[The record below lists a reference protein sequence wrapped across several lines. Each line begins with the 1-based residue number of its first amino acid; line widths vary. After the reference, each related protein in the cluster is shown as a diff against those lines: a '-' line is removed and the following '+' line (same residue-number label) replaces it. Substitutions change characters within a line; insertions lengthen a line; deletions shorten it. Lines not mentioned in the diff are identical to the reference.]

1 MNDVA
6 KLAGVSV
13 GSVSNVLNGVNVKP
27 STLKKVT
34 KAVEKLQY
42 EPNNLA
48 RSFKMNQTNT
58 IALVLPSIWHPFFSS
73 IAFYVEQIAEKTG
86 YHVFLCNS
94 NNNIETE
101 VNYIEM
107 LRKNK
112 VDGII
117 AITYSDIDSY
127 VEGGLPFVSID
138 RHFNEDI
145 SIVSS
150 DNYGGGR
157 LAAKTL
163 IEKGSKNLL
172 FVGSHNIVSNET
184 MRRREGF
191 ESYCKEKNVECQII
205 DLLEPHND
213 FRKELKRAMQIYPDI
228 DGIFA
233 INDFVALDI
242 IEILSSLGKEVLTDY
257 QLIGFDGVKMSL
269 ERDYQVSTIVQPT
282 EDIANNA
289 FELLIKKIKDPN
301 YHNQIILPVQFMESG
316 TTKKLI

>member
-13 GSVSNVLNGVNVKP
+13 GSVSNVLNGMKVKP
-27 STLKKVT
+27 TTLDKVNQAI
-34 KAVEKLQY
+34 KELNY

-58 IALVLPSIWHPFFSS
+58 IALILPSIWHPFFSS
-73 IAFYVEQIAEKTG
+73 IAFYVEKIAEKNG

-94 NNNIETE
+94 NNNVETE
-101 VNYIEM
+101 VAYIEM

-117 AITYSDIDSY
+117 AITYADIDSY
-127 VEGGLPFVSID
+127 MEGSLPFVSID
-138 RHFNEDI
+138 RHFNKGI

-150 DNYGGGR
+150 DNYKGGR

-163 IEKGSKNLL
+163 IDKGASNLL
-172 FVGSHNIVSNET
+172 YVGSHNIVSNET
-184 MRRREGF
+184 TKRRKGF
-191 ESYCKEKNVECQII
+191 ESYCKDNNIKYHII

-213 FRKELKRAMQIYPDI
+213 FRNSLNELMSRNPDI

-242 IEILSSLGKEVLTDY
+242 MEVLSSIGIEVLSDY
-257 QLIGFDGVKMSL
+257 QLIGFDGIKMSI
-269 ERDYQVSTIVQPT
+269 ERDYPVSTIVQPV
-282 EDIANNA
+282 EDIANKS
-289 FELLIKKIKDPN
+289 FELLIKQIEDPN
-301 YHNQIILPVQFMESG
+301 YHEQIILPVQFVDGG
-316 TTKKLI
+316 TTKE